1 MKKGTSFHWTS
12 ECQHAFEQLQHALT
26 HAPILKQ
33 KTNKNL
39 KSPDFTKPFTVIV
52 DASESNLAVG
62 AVLMQGDRV
71 VAYDSKKCTP
81 AEQHYTTTELEMLAV
96 VRACNLWRCY
106 LDQPR
111 MAGLQF
117 TLVTDHNPNTYF
129 HTQKDLHNKRHARW
143 ADELS
148 RFDFEFEYRPGRIN
162 VADPLSRAPH
172 AAPPSYSVN
181 TLLAGRGDQATGV
194 SAHSH
199 HLSAPTSDNSDSL
212 PFVRELIRAYT
223 TDALFTDST
232 FTADLPQ
239 EMQVW
244 WKGAHIVG
252 PNDNDLK
259 RAIIT
264 DSHSS
269 PYGGHYGVHKT
280 VKAIQRYFWWPN
292 MKADVAEIVSA
303 CEPCQRNKSMPV
315 KPLGPLKPLPV
326 PEGPWTTV
334 SMDFI
339 VALPQTKHGYNAIL
353 TFVDKLTKM
362 AHFVPT
368 TNECDAPET
377 ARLFVDHV
385 FRYHGLPREFISD
398 RGSQFTS
405 RFFRELCKI
414 WDIKQCFS
422 TAYHPQSN
430 GQAERMNRVVEDLIR
445 HYVSPT
451 QDDWDEHLPQ
461 IEFAINNAHHEGL
474 KSTPFYMNYRRH
486 PSTPLTVQ
494 LPTRSM
500 SHPPER
506 EMPKLHKFTQDQ
518 LVFLNF
524 CLFLFVLTRAPL

>member
-1 MKKGTSFHWTS
+1 
-12 ECQHAFEQLQHALT
+12 
-26 HAPILKQ
+26 
-33 KTNKNL
+33 
-39 KSPDFTKPFTVIV
+39 
-52 DASESNLAVG
+52 
-62 AVLMQGDRV
+62 
-71 VAYDSKKCTP
+71 
-81 AEQHYTTTELEMLAV
+81 
-96 VRACNLWRCY
+96 
-106 LDQPR
+106 
-111 MAGLQF
+111 
-117 TLVTDHNPNTYF
+117 
-129 HTQKDLHNKRHARW
+129 
-143 ADELS
+143 
-148 RFDFEFEYRPGRIN
+148 
-162 VADPLSRAPH
+162 
-172 AAPPSYSVN
+172 
-181 TLLAGRGDQATGV
+181 
-194 SAHSH
+194 
-199 HLSAPTSDNSDSL
+199 
-212 PFVRELIRAYT
+212 
-223 TDALFTDST
+223 
-232 FTADLPQ
+232 
-239 EMQVW
+239 MQVW
-244 WKGAHIVG
+244 WKGAQIVV
-252 PNDNDLK
+252 PDDNDLK

-269 PYGGHYGVHKT
+269 PYGGHYGVNKT
-280 VKAIQRYFWWPN
+280 LKAIQRYFWWPN
-292 MKADVAEIVSA
+292 MKADVADVVSA

-315 KPLGPLKPLPV
+315 KPLGPLQPLPV

-339 VALPQTKHGYNAIL
+339 VALPTTKRGYNAIL
-353 TFVDKLTKM
+353 TFVDKFTKM

-430 GQAERMNRVVEDLIR
+430 GQAERMNRVVEDMIR

-494 LPTRSM
+494 LPTRSL
-500 SHPPER
+500 SQPPER
-506 EMPKLHKFTQDQ
+506 EMPKLQKFTQDQ
-518 LVFLNF
+518 LVFL
-524 CLFLFVLTRAPL
+524 TRARRCLQAAQDRQKYYFDKNVRPVTFAVGQKVLLSTKNINLKHPGSNKLLPRWIGPFTIVEQVGPIAFKLDLPDTLQRLHPVFHASLLTKYNDKGGYKPLPSILMEDGSLEYEVERILDSRIIKRGKKRVTEYYIKWLGYDHSYDSWEPEANLHCPDLLRQFLREQSNKRTNTATTSSQPSTRSRQRKRTRD

>member
-1 MKKGTSFHWTS
+1 MSFHVLTS
-12 ECQHAFEQLQHALT
+12 A
-26 HAPILKQ
+26 
-33 KTNKNL
+33 
-39 KSPDFTKPFTVIV
+39 
-52 DASESNLAVG
+52 
-62 AVLMQGDRV
+62 
-71 VAYDSKKCTP
+71 
-81 AEQHYTTTELEMLAV
+81 
-96 VRACNLWRCY
+96 
-106 LDQPR
+106 
-111 MAGLQF
+111 
-117 TLVTDHNPNTYF
+117 
-129 HTQKDLHNKRHARW
+129 
-143 ADELS
+143 
-148 RFDFEFEYRPGRIN
+148 
-162 VADPLSRAPH
+162 
-172 AAPPSYSVN
+172 
-181 TLLAGRGDQATGV
+181 
-194 SAHSH
+194 
-199 HLSAPTSDNSDSL
+199 SL

-223 TDALFTDST
+223 TDARFTDST
-232 FTADLPQ
+232 FTADLHQ

-244 WKGAHIVG
+244 WKGAQIVV

-269 PYGGHYGVHKT
+269 PYGGHYGVNKT

-353 TFVDKLTKM
+353 TFVDKFTKM

-474 KSTPFYMNYRRH
+474 KSTPFYMSYRRH

-518 LVFLNF
+518 LVFL
-524 CLFLFVLTRAPL
+524 TRARRCLQAAQDRQKYYYDKNVRPVSFAVGQKVLLSTKNINLKHPGSNKLLPRWIGPFTILEQVGAISFKLDLPDTLQRLHPVFHASLLTKYNDKGGYRPLPPILLEDGSLEYEVERILDSRVIKRGKKSATEYYIKWLGYDHSYDSWEPEANLHCPDLLRQFLREQSNKRATPLTTSKQPSTRSKRKRIRD